1 MFLIIGTNNY
11 GICSI
16 DVNYILIELNF
27 NCRFHWN
34 SLENG
39 HSDKTLLIK
48 RRHRFGKNGG
58 TMAIEV
64 GRGGRKPIA
73 SRQHVF
79 H

>member
-1 MFLIIGTNNY
+1 MLANLFLIIGTNNY

-27 NCRFHWN
+27 NCRFRWN

-39 HSDKTLLIK
+39 QSDKTLLIK
-48 RRHRFGKNGG
+48 VQVWNGG

-64 GRGGRKPIA
+64 GRGEE
-73 SRQHVF
+73 SQ
-79 H
+79 